1 VTTVSSSL
9 VLSLKQHVAA
19 LRVLLVLT
27 VILGFLYPLAL
38 TGVAQ
43 LITPGRANG
52 SLISSDGQTVASKL
66 IGQSFTD
73 AKGNPLPQWFQSRP
87 SAAGAGY
94 DPTASGASNLGPESD
109 TLLKEVE
116 ARRAAA
122 AALDAVAPGAVPPDA
137 LTASGSGLD
146 PDISPAYAYQQVAR
160 VAKARGLGVQQ
171 VRALVARHVQGR
183 QLSFLGEPVVNVV
196 ELNLALDRMTS

>member
-27 VILGFLYPLAL
+27 VILGFLYPLAV
-38 TGVAQ
+38 TGIAQ

-52 SLISSDGQTVASKL
+52 SLISSDGKTVGSKL
-66 IGQSFTD
+66 IGQLFTD
-73 AKGNPLPQWFQSRP
+73 DKGNALPQWFQSRP
-87 SAAGAGY
+87 SAAGKGY
-94 DPTASGASNLGPESD
+94 DPTATGASNLGPENTD
-109 TLLKEVE
+109 LLKAVQD
-116 ARRAAA
+116 RRAAA
-122 AALDAVAPGAVPPDA
+122 AALDGVAPGSVPPDA

-160 VAKARGLGVQQ
+160 VAKARGLDAAK
-171 VRALVARHVQGR
+171 VRALVDDHVQGR
-183 QLSFLGEPVVNVV
+183 ELGFLGERVVNVV
-196 ELNLALDRMTS
+196 DLNLALTQLG